1 MEGLRGYPADV
12 CILRGPCPHDS
23 PLFLRIVL
31 WGNYLGKFLYSGRV
45 PSSFLGTCLNGFS
58 PQVAAPGP
66 AEPTRSKMVR
76 RERLG
81 TVSVPPSP
89 DSPYDPGADQRL
101 NVDWVGQEEVGSA
114 AGATQDAAE
123 GLFVG
128 TCLL

>member
-1 MEGLRGYPADV
+1 
-12 CILRGPCPHDS
+12 
-23 PLFLRIVL
+23 
-31 WGNYLGKFLYSGRV
+31 
-45 PSSFLGTCLNGFS
+45 
-58 PQVAAPGP
+58 
-66 AEPTRSKMVR
+66 MVR

-81 TVSVPPSP
+81 TGPLRPST
-89 DSPYDPGADQRL
+89 DSRYDRAADQRL